1 MAFTAPIKDH
11 RSERQIFT
19 GRVVVSA
26 VFAVLLL
33 GIVVGRLV
41 QLQVMQ
47 YEQFE
52 EQAQG
57 NRIRIEAVPPN
68 RGLILDRK
76 GRVLAE
82 NIPTY
87 QLELIPEQVDD
98 LEDTLARLAS
108 LQLIDAEEIPNIQQ
122 LSRQGPRFKP
132 VTLRF
137 RLSDEE
143 IANFAVHR
151 PNFPGVDFKPRLV
164 RHYPHGEA
172 IAHIVGYVGSIS
184 TSDLQ
189 RLDVARYAGTQHTGK
204 SGVEYFNEGNLH
216 GIPGYRQVVTN
227 ARGRQVPIE
236 SRDDIDGILEGERPE
251 PGTNLFL
258 SIDLDLQELA
268 TELMDGKRGSIVA
281 MDPTNGE
288 VLTLVSA
295 PAFDPN
301 AFAIGMTPS
310 EFNALQYDPDQPL
323 FNRAV
328 RGNYPPGST
337 IKPMLALAALQT
349 GATNLTRRTMCRG
362 FYTLPGSTHRYRDW
376 RPEGHGELDL
386 HDAIA
391 ESCDVYFYEI
401 SRDIG
406 IDQMHDYLTRFGLG
420 RATGV
425 DMTGELSGLVPS
437 RDWKRKAFR
446 ERADQVWFPGET
458 VIASIGQGYMLATP
472 LQLANATSALAMR
485 GVRFKPRLVAATE
498 DSLTGQRELST
509 PVQLADVGIDNE
521 FYWDSIIAA
530 MNDVLQGARGT
541 ARATGMNAP
550 YTMAGKSGTAQVF
563 SVAQEETYDEEEIEE
578 RLRDHALFISF
589 APIEDPRIAVV
600 VVIENGSSGSRV
612 AAPIAKA
619 MMDRYLGFDDAG
631 SDDTAAPVADAA
643 VEPDAQDEVDSD
655 AL

>member
-41 QLQVMQ
+41 QLQIMQ

-87 QLELIPEQVDD
+87 QLELIPEQVGD

-108 LQLIDAEEIPNIQQ
+108 LQLIDAEEIPRIEE

-151 PNFPGVDFKPRLV
+151 PNFPGVDFQPRLV

-184 TSDLQ
+184 SNDLQ

-216 GIPGYRQVVTN
+216 GVPGYRQVVTN
-227 ARGRQVPIE
+227 ARGRQVPVE
-236 SRDDIDGILEGERPE
+236 SRDDIDGILEGEQPR

-268 TELMDGKRGSIVA
+268 TELMRGKRGSIVA

-301 AFAIGMTPS
+301 TFAIGMTPS

-349 GATNLTRRTMCRG
+349 GATNLTRRTLCRG

-376 RPEGHGELDL
+376 RPQGHGEVDL

-406 IDQMHDYLTRFGLG
+406 IDQMHEYLTRFGLG
-420 RATGV
+420 RTTGV
-425 DMTGELSGLVPS
+425 DMTGELGGLVPS

-472 LQLANATSALAMR
+472 LQLASATSALAMR
-485 GVRFKPRLVAATE
+485 GLRFKPRLVAATE
-498 DSLTGQRELST
+498 DSLTGKRQLSA

-530 MNDVLQGARGT
+530 MNDVLQGTRGT

-550 YTMAGKSGTAQVF
+550 YSMAGKSGTAQVF
-563 SVAQEETYDEEEIEE
+563 SVAQEDTYDEEEIEE

-589 APIEDPRIAVV
+589 APIEDPRIAVA
-600 VVIENGSSGSRV
+600 VVIENGSSGSRI

-619 MMDRYLGFDDAG
+619 IMDRYLGVDGEAEVA
-631 SDDTAAPVADAA
+631 AAPAADPVAEPEAPSEAEADA
-643 VEPDAQDEVDSD
+643 
-655 AL
+655 L